1 MSKWIEGKLKDLVEV
16 NPTVKLIKGEIYPFV
31 SMDVIQSSYKPVEAK
46 EEREFKSGGAK
57 FENGDTLFARITP
70 CLEKVLSKVY
80 PPHSRF
86 SLEFQRLEEK
96 KLATPVVFGHH

>member
-1 MSKWIEGKLKDLVEV
+1 M
-16 NPTVKLIKGEIYPFV
+16 T
-31 SMDVIQSSYKPVEAK
+31 
-46 EEREFKSGGAK
+46 
-57 FENGDTLFARITP
+57 
-70 CLEKVLSKVY
+70 VLSKVY

>member
-1 MSKWIEGKLKDLVEV
+1 MAAHLFIPAARLGSVF
-16 NPTVKLIKGEIYPFV
+16 IKEICDFI
-31 SMDVIQSSYKPVEAK
+31 D
-46 EEREFKSGGAK
+46 
-57 FENGDTLFARITP
+57 NG
-70 CLEKVLSKVY
+70 VLSKVY